1 MPLQEKDKKLEIINF
16 VSETN
21 DSEVIN
27 AIHDLL
33 ADHTESTDFWDEL
46 SPDQRS
52 KIEEGLRDIE
62 KGKVVSHKDVK
73 AKYGI

>member
-33 ADHTESTDFWDEL
+33 TDHAEATDFWNEL

-52 KIEEGLRDIE
+52 MIEEGLRDIE